1 MSIHDDY
8 LDPDR
13 HLWPAACSVA
23 YSDAW
28 RYLNELYSR
37 DKDNRDESLI
47 ERGVYKYTD
56 CGAWIQFNENGV
68 KLGSIVEGSDHGAN
82 PIDLT
87 WKEIPVKFTSSL
99 QVIEDQC
106 DLIWQWANVPRDYAD
121 GKTDMQIG
129 LDWPLL

>member
-13 HLWPAACSVA
+13 HLWPAEEPEV

-106 DLIWQWANVPRDYAD
+106 DLIWQWANVPRDYAG